1 MGYITYPRTNGSA
14 KNIKRAEHA
23 LLLIEQLLQHFNSGD
38 LGLLLTLLSRIEW
51 VNLPSA
57 LCERLLRLLYYN
69 LYTSMKEHTVEDAS
83 AHREMAQSFTQ
94 TIVDVALNSSN
105 RTDLPLHERI
115 NAGGV
120 IKVSLAPIVMNEKT
134 RKKVLIQDLLI
145 FNNGMHVI
153 LTACTTNMKYIVDQ
167 GKDICVTHRYHDSLS
182 RLTMKKAQKEGSLVT
197 LNLLSDYINKDA
209 KGINEHTIYNIEK
222 IPIGLLEHGEV
233 RCELLRSI
241 GRPFDTYRELGKIK
255 FPKRNEE
262 GYKERE
268 HFLPHSLFTDGTR
281 EKGNSRSNIPLRHDI
296 GSYTER
302 DGLAYPV
309 LDSQTEGTEHRL
321 LTEAAINIAC
331 NFINDGQEGTLLEWL
346 DEIEKSTIKL
356 FSQWSAYSESSELA
370 RKYTE
375 MEAKVISACL
385 RKQAEQH
392 YTQKLG
398 ISLDCKLSNAIGY
411 KYAKKDD
418 GNSKEAAYE

>member
-14 KNIKRAEHA
+14 KDIKRAEYA
-23 LLLIEQLLQHFNSGD
+23 LLLIERLLQHFNSGD

-57 LCERLLRLLYYN
+57 LYERLLRLLYHN
-69 LYTSMKEHTVEDAS
+69 LYASMKEHTVEDAS
-83 AHREMAQSFTQ
+83 AHRETVQNFTQ

-115 NAGGV
+115 NVGGV
-120 IKVSLAPIVMNEKT
+120 ITVSLAPIVMNKKT
-134 RKKVLIQDLLI
+134 RKKVLIQDVLI
-145 FNNGMHVI
+145 FDNGIHAI
-153 LTACTTNMKYIVDQ
+153 LTACKKNRKYVEDQ
-167 GKDICVTHRYHDSLS
+167 EKDIRVTFRNHDSLS
-182 RLTMKKAQKEGSLVT
+182 RQTIKKSQKEGDLVT
-197 LNLLSDYINKDA
+197 INLLSDYINKGN
-209 KGINEHTIYNIEK
+209 KSTNENTIYNIEK
-222 IPIGLLEHGEV
+222 IPKGLLEHGEV

-241 GRPFDTYRELGKIK
+241 GRPFDTYREQKKLKY
-255 FPKRNEE
+255 PERHDE

-281 EKGNSRSNIPLRHDI
+281 ESGKSRSHIPLRHNV
-296 GSYTER
+296 GYYTEQ

-309 LDSQTEGTEHRL
+309 LDSQTQGTEHRL
-321 LTEAAINIAC
+321 LTEAAISIAC
-331 NFINDGQEGTLLEWL
+331 NFISEGKEGTLLEWL

-375 MEAKVISACL
+375 VEAKVISACL

-418 GNSKEAAYE
+418 GNSKEVAYE